1 MRTGLEVL
9 LDDSARLSQL
19 AGARVG
25 VACNHTAVTSACDHL
40 VDRLPERG
48 VKLRRIFTP
57 EHGLHATAQD
67 MITVDDEHH
76 LVAAAA
82 DRPAIVSLYGNTA
95 ASLRPAADQ
104 LADIDVLLF
113 DIQDIGSRYYTYQ
126 ATLGYMMEVAA
137 QTGTRVVVLDRPNP
151 IDGVTLEGNVVKPGF
166 ESFVSAYPLVVRHGM
181 TMGEL
186 GRFFRDDCGIGCNL
200 EVIPCEGWDA
210 RRRFDATGLP
220 WIFPS
225 PNMPM
230 VETALIYP
238 GMCLIEG
245 TNLSEGRGTTR
256 PFHLV
261 GAPFL
266 DARRMTELC
275 RDGALDAGLEG
286 VTFRAATFEPR
297 FQKFAG
303 EVCNGVEIV
312 VTDADALEAF
322 LLGLVVLEAAM
333 RAAPAHFK
341 WRTETYE
348 FVDNPIAI
356 DLLCGSNE
364 ARVGLMSRIPPRT
377 LVSGWLPERLAWEQ
391 RRANALIYP
400 RG

>member
-1 MRTGLEVL
+1 MRTGLDVL
-9 LDDSARLSQL
+9 LDTPAKL
-19 AGARVG
+19 ASLKDARVG
-25 VACNHTAVTSACDHL
+25 VACNHTAVNADCDHVL
-40 VDRLPERG
+40 DLFAEKGIAV
-48 VKLRRIFTP
+48 RRIFTP

-67 MITVDDEHH
+67 MITVVDEAG
-76 LVAAAA
+76 LAPTAQV
-82 DRPAIVSLYGNTA
+82 VSLYGDSA
-95 ASLRPAADQ
+95 ASLRPKPELLSD
-104 LADIDVLLF
+104 LDVLVF

-126 ATLGYMMEVAA
+126 ATLGYMMEIAA
-137 QTGTRVVVLDRPNP
+137 EAGTRVLVLDRPNP
-151 IDGVTLEGNVVKPGF
+151 IDGVTLEGNIVQPGY
-166 ESFVSAYPLVVRHGM
+166 ESFVSAYPLAVRHGM

-186 GRFFRDDCGIGCNL
+186 ARFFRDDCGIACAV
-200 EVIPCEGWDA
+200 EVVPCEGWDP
-210 RRRFDATGLP
+210 RMRYDATGLP
-220 WIFPS
+220 WVFPS

-266 DARRMTELC
+266 DAGRLTRLC

-303 EVCNGVEIV
+303 QVCHGVEIM
-312 VTDADALEAF
+312 VTNADALEAY

-348 FVDNPIAI
+348 FVDTPIAI
-356 DLLCGSNE
+356 DLLCGTNE
-364 ARVGLMSRIPPRT
+364 ARVGLMSRIAPRT
-377 LVSGWLPERLAWEQ
+377 LVSGWMPQRLAWEQ